1 MASFQTDLRAGPLDL
16 DTSKHKIGTNIM
28 LKALI
33 LTNHQIRA
41 IQNRKWSMCSC
52 LLSQAAGYKNLFFSA
67 GNSKFE
73 SLSVIWSLTEEM
85 MMRFLMRGGEGEN
98 WSTTRRPL
106 VLPCDLVCTQRLWS
120 NIDNV
125 LTTCQRQFKWIILVI
140 HIISKRQ
147 VL

>member
-16 DTSKHKIGTNIM
+16 DTSKHKIVTNIM

-33 LTNHQIRA
+33 STNHQILA
-41 IQNRKWSMCSC
+41 IQHRKWSICSC
-52 LLSQAAGYKNLFFSA
+52 LLSQFIFSA
-67 GNSKFE
+67 GHRKFE

-106 VLPCDLVCTQRLWS
+106 VLPCDLVCTQRLHARARRCMRNS
-120 NIDNV
+120 ADTSY
-125 LTTCQRQFKWIILVI
+125 LDILLGAYAQI
-140 HIISKRQ
+140 ARRMTLPK
-147 VL
+147 